1 MTARKMYMDQIIR
14 ELAIAQIEI
23 EYQCG
28 LGIYDDVHYWEE
40 IAKGLL
46 NRCYGFQLANLNKEK
61 KNFPGID
68 LGDRGRGIG
77 VQVTAEKGSTKL
89 KDTIQTMIGK
99 KVYEEFPHLIFFI
112 LGRKQKKYTVTQN
125 GQTFLDFDTEKD
137 ILDFGDIM
145 EKCQTLELENLKQAA
160 QFLTGEISRG
170 GTFGV
175 GNAEKEEAYRKH
187 LLSCTDSIFI
197 IGMAKKLPIE
207 MAWIQ
212 LRLMNEEALQE
223 LKEKGTGRMPYQE
236 EIRRT
241 DQKFDIEAIWTSKE
255 NMVILA
261 GPGAG
266 KSTLLKKLVQTVTQQ
281 KQKVIWL
288 SLMDVAGVLGQG
300 KTFDQAMR
308 ETMTA
313 SLPFEV
319 SKVEFEYRLQYLF
332 LDGLDEC
339 GSIRKKI
346 GAEIASWATT
356 HPWVRVVVTSRPLG
370 YDAAALSDF
379 RHMAILP
386 MDFEECKNY
395 VGKLLEK
402 LVPEDAG
409 QCADWFEEHTKNRNI
424 VELVRKSPLLL
435 GFLLQL
441 SIKRTDFGSSR
452 IELYSRVMQ
461 EWLQGSSRQN
471 EMKISEAELMCGIE
485 AVAYYMMNAMDR
497 VHEGA
502 WEKEKILSAVTPWL
516 QRELNCSKLPARR
529 NAEYILEF
537 WDERGILEKNYLE
550 SGMQY
555 RFLHLNIGEYLTGK
569 YISEMEPGGAEK
581 WVLTRSGSAKW
592 HETIRMAVACDDSGF
607 LVASLRKHEEAAE
620 LPTGEIF
627 LAAEGLADRQ
637 RGTEAQNTEAQ
648 NIYKSLLQFAVSDN
662 EELVR
667 RAVSA
672 IQGMRALIHEWDAE
686 YLLELMKSSKW
697 RTADVAYGVYLC
709 MPREK
714 MDQSILRQHFL
725 DYKERTGRAFGQ
737 RSYQNMEETAKY
749 LQRDQKDREVI
760 ETAKYYYGNHCSM
773 YGMEILGKYLCE
785 VGEQEWK
792 NERDKRYFSAFYKE
806 AMQKTFQR
814 MDAVNDALLNVMI
827 EIYGMDVL
835 KKQEDAKS
843 EECLECSKLVQGLQY
858 MQTKIPEL
866 YAFGVDLKQPYCKD
880 VIEAVGVA
888 VGVDFERIKSEL
900 SYLHRERQENPEFR
914 FYDYLRDVLVS
925 SDWSKAAEGI
935 DEETLLKGIAAYTEI
950 VALPCMSMLEQRD
963 GKEETKKALLKMLY
977 AENEDVI
984 ERIGKMARY
993 IWKEKSSE
1001 IILNRLLHGKLDV
1014 CAGLYRMFPQL
1025 YGKFRIKDWMEAML
1039 RGVSNDNSVLVQNA
1053 CTCIKWGLQQGYL
1066 DGEAKEELLSFCK
1079 EQFETWLRRKVK
1091 CANCDAGAYLD
1102 ESGFCPKCHVGG
1114 NLPYRAFMELLIDN
1128 RRLDYQ
1134 ELIRYGGHCSS
1145 DISGAAWEGIKSF
1158 WKENPQSI
1166 GEILEQIKAD
1176 KCPKYLFG
1184 WLLTMPEN
1192 VIDGYQ
1198 KQIVDVA
1205 EKESRELQLVF
1216 LGKMNGLEW
1225 LSVKEKREYLKK
1237 MICSADAEMKAM
1249 ATKVWLV
1256 LE

>member
-1 MTARKMYMDQIIR
+1 MTARKTYLDQIIR

-23 EYQCG
+23 TYQCR
-28 LGIYDDVHYWEE
+28 LGIYDDIHYWEE

-46 NRCYGFQLANLNKEK
+46 NRCYGFHLTNLNEEK

-68 LGDRGRGIG
+68 LGDRELGIG
-77 VQVTAEKGSTKL
+77 VQVTAEKGSSKIN
-89 KDTIQTMIGK
+89 DTIQTMTGK
-99 KVYEEFPHLIFFI
+99 KVYEEFPHLKFFI
-112 LGRKQKKYTVTQN
+112 LGRKQNKYTVTQN
-125 GQTFLDFDTEKD
+125 GQPFLNFDAEKD

-145 EKCQTLELENLKQAA
+145 EKCQTLELEDLKQAA
-160 QFLTGEISRG
+160 EFLTGEISRG

-187 LLSCTDSIFI
+187 LSCCTDSISI
-197 IGMAKKLPIE
+197 IGMSKKLPIE

-212 LRLMNEEALQE
+212 LRLMDEEALRE
-223 LKEKGTGRMPYQE
+223 LKEKGTGRMPYKE
-236 EIRRT
+236 EIRQTGR
-241 DQKFDIEAIWTSKE
+241 KFDIESIWTSAE

-266 KSTLLKKLVQTVTQQ
+266 KSTLLKKLVQTAIYRE
-281 KQKVIWL
+281 QKVIWL
-288 SLMDVAGVLGQG
+288 SLMNVAGLFGQG

-313 SLPFEV
+313 SLSFEV
-319 SKVEFEYRLQYLF
+319 SKAEFEYRLQYLF

-339 GSIRKKI
+339 GSIRRKI
-346 GAEIASWATT
+346 GAEIANWATA

-386 MDFEECKNY
+386 MDFEECKIY
-395 VGKLLEK
+395 VGELLEK

-424 VELVRKSPLLL
+424 VELVSKSPLLL

-441 SIKRTDFGSSR
+441 SIKRIDFGNSR
-452 IELYSRVMQ
+452 IELYGHVMR

-497 VHEGA
+497 VHEEA
-502 WEKEKILSAVTPWL
+502 WAKERILSAVTPWL
-516 QRELNCSKLPARR
+516 QKELNCSKLTARQK
-529 NAEYILEF
+529 AEYILKF

-569 YISEMEPGGAEK
+569 YISEMAPEEAGK
-581 WVLTRSGSAKW
+581 WVLARAGSAKW

-607 LVASLRKHEEAAE
+607 LAASLRKHEEATE

-637 RGTEAQNTEAQ
+637 TGAEAQ
-648 NIYKSLLQFAVSDN
+648 NIYRSLLQFVVSDN

-672 IQGMRALIHEWDAE
+672 IQGMRALIHEWDME
-686 YLLELMKSSKW
+686 YLLELMKSPKL
-697 RTADVAYGVYLC
+697 RTADAAYSVYLC
-709 MPREK
+709 MPREE
-714 MDQSILRQHFL
+714 MDQSILRRHFL
-725 DYKERTGRAFGQ
+725 DYKERAEHAFGQ
-737 RSYQNMEETAKY
+737 RPYQNMEETARY
-749 LQRDQKDREVI
+749 LQRDPKDREVI
-760 ETAKYYYGNHCSM
+760 EAAKYYYGNHCSM
-773 YGMEILGKYLCE
+773 HGMEILGEYLCE
-785 VGEQEWK
+785 AGEQEWK
-792 NERDKRYFSAFYKE
+792 NERDKGFFSAYGNK

-814 MDAVNDALLNVMI
+814 MNAVNDALLNVMI
-827 EIYGMDVL
+827 EIYGMDVSG
-835 KKQEDAKS
+835 KEEDAKP
-843 EECLECSKLVQGLQY
+843 EECLECSKLAQGLQY
-858 MQTKIPEL
+858 REATIREL
-866 YAFGVDLKQPYCKD
+866 YAFGVDLKQPYCKN

-888 VGVDFERIKSEL
+888 MEVDFERIKSEL
-900 SYLHRERQENPEFR
+900 AYLHRERQGNPEFR
-914 FYDYLRDVLVS
+914 LYRYTRDVIVS

-935 DEETLLKGIAAYTEI
+935 DEETLLKGIGAYTEI
-950 VALPCMSMLEQRD
+950 VALPCMNMLVQQDR
-963 GKEETKKALLKMLY
+963 KEETKQALLKMLY
-977 AENEDVI
+977 AENKDVI
-984 ERIGKMARY
+984 ERIGMIARY
-993 IWKEKSSE
+993 IWKEKSAE
-1001 IILNRLLHGKLDV
+1001 TILNRLLHGRLDV
-1014 CAGLYRMFPQL
+1014 CAGLYRSFPQL

-1066 DGEAKEELLSFCK
+1066 GEEEKEELLSFCK
-1079 EQFETWLRRKVK
+1079 EQFEIWLRRKIK
-1091 CANCDAGAYLD
+1091 CTNCDAGAYLD
-1102 ESGFCPKCHVGG
+1102 ESGFCPECHVGG

-1134 ELIRYGGHCSS
+1134 ELIQYGGHRSS
-1145 DISGAAWEGIKSF
+1145 DISGAAWEGMKSF
-1158 WKENPQSI
+1158 WEENPQSI
-1166 GEILEQIKAD
+1166 GEILEQIKEN

-1184 WLLTMPEN
+1184 WLLAMPEN
-1192 VIDGYQ
+1192 VIAGYQ
-1198 KQIVDVA
+1198 KQIVGVA

-1216 LGKMNGLEW
+1216 LEKMNGLEW
-1225 LSVKEKREYLKK
+1225 LPVKEKREYLKK
-1237 MICSADAEMKAM
+1237 MMCSEDAEVKAR

>member
-1 MTARKMYMDQIIR
+1 MTARKAYIDRIIR
-14 ELAIAQIEI
+14 ELAIAQTEI
-23 EYQCG
+23 EYQCR

-46 NRCYGFQLANLNKEK
+46 NRCYGFHLVNLNEEK

-77 VQVTAEKGSTKL
+77 VQVTAEKGSAKL
-89 KDTIQTMIGK
+89 NDTIQTMIGK
-99 KVYEEFPHLIFFI
+99 KVYEEFPHLIFFV

-125 GQTFLDFDTEKD
+125 VQTLLDFDEEKD

-145 EKCQTLELENLKQAA
+145 EKCQTLEWEDLKQAA
-160 QFLTGEISRG
+160 EFLAGEISQG
-170 GTFGV
+170 GNFGV
-175 GNAEKEEAYRKH
+175 GSAEKEEAYRKH
-187 LLSCTDSIFI
+187 LSSCSDSISI

-212 LRLMNEEALQE
+212 LRLMDEEALQD
-223 LKEKGTGRMPYQE
+223 LKEKGTGSMPYQE

-241 DQKFDIEAIWTSKE
+241 ERKFDIESIWTSVE

-266 KSTLLKKLVQTVTQQ
+266 KSTLLKKLVQTALHRE
-281 KQKVIWL
+281 QKVIWL
-288 SLMDVAGVLGQG
+288 SLMAVAGLLGQG

-313 SLPFEV
+313 SLSFEV
-319 SKVEFEYRLQYLF
+319 SKAEFEYRLQYLF

-339 GSIRKKI
+339 GSIRRKI
-346 GAEIASWATT
+346 GAEIASWAAA

-402 LVPEDAG
+402 LVPEDAR
-409 QCADWFEEHTKNRNI
+409 QCADWFEKHTENRNI
-424 VELVRKSPLLL
+424 VELVSKSPLLM

-441 SIKRTDFGSSR
+441 SIKRIDFGNSR

-471 EMKISEAELMCGIE
+471 EMKISEVELMCGIE
-485 AVAYYMMNAMDR
+485 AVAYYMTNAMER

-502 WEKEKILSAVTPWL
+502 WKKEKILSAVTPWL
-516 QRELNCSKLPARR
+516 QRELNCSRMAAGRK
-529 NAEYILEF
+529 AEYMLKF

-550 SGMQY
+550 NGIQY

-569 YISEMEPGGAEK
+569 YISEMEPDEAEK
-581 WVLTRSGSAKW
+581 WVLARSGSAKW

-607 LVASLRKHEEAAE
+607 LAASLGKHEEAAE
-620 LPTGEIF
+620 LPTGEVF

-637 RGTEAQNTEAQ
+637 TGAEAQ
-648 NIYKSLLQFAVSDN
+648 NIYKNLLRFVVSDN
-662 EELVR
+662 EELVK

-672 IQGMRALIHEWDAE
+672 IQGMRALIREWDTE
-686 YLLELMKSSKW
+686 YLLELMKSPK
-697 RTADVAYGVYLC
+697 RRIADAAYGVYLC
-709 MPREK
+709 MQREE

-725 DYKERTGRAFGQ
+725 DYKGRAEHAFGQ
-737 RSYQNMEETAKY
+737 RSYQNMVETVKY
-749 LQRDQKDREVI
+749 LQRNPKDREVI

-773 YGMEILGKYLCE
+773 HDMEILGEFLYE

-792 NERDKRYFSAFYKE
+792 KEWDKRYFSVFDNE
-806 AMQKTFQR
+806 TMQKAFQR
-814 MDAVNDALLNVMI
+814 INAVNDALLNVMI
-827 EIYGMDVL
+827 EIYGMDVPI
-835 KKQEDAKS
+835 KQEDAKS
-843 EECLECSKLVQGLQY
+843 EECLECSKLAQGLQY
-858 MQTKIPEL
+858 MQATIPEL
-866 YAFGVDLKQPYCKD
+866 YAFGVDLKQPYCKN
-880 VIEAVGVA
+880 VIGAVGVA
-888 VGVDFERIKSEL
+888 VGVDAGRIKNEL
-900 SYLHRERQENPEFR
+900 SYLHRKCQENPEFR
-914 FYDYLRDVLVS
+914 LYRYMKDVIVS
-925 SDWSKAAEGI
+925 SDWPKAAEGI
-935 DEETLLKGIAAYTEI
+935 DEETLLKGIAAYSEI
-950 VALPCMSMLEQRD
+950 VALPCMNMLVQQD
-963 GKEETKKALLKMLY
+963 GKEETKQALLKMLY

-984 ERIGKMARY
+984 ERIGMMAPY
-993 IWKEKSSE
+993 IWKEKSAE
-1001 IILNRLLHGKLDV
+1001 IILNRLLHESPDV
-1014 CAGLYRMFPQL
+1014 CAGLYRFFPES

-1039 RGVSNDNSVLVQNA
+1039 WGVSNDNIVLVQNA
-1053 CTCIKWGLQQGYL
+1053 CICIKCGLQQEYL

-1079 EQFETWLRRKVK
+1079 EQFETWLQRKVK
-1091 CANCDAGAYLD
+1091 CTNCDAGAYLD
-1102 ESGFCPKCHVGG
+1102 ESGFCPECHVGG
-1114 NLPYRAFMELLIDN
+1114 NLPYRAFMELLINN

-1134 ELIRYGGHCSS
+1134 ELIRYGGHRSS
-1145 DISGAAWEGIKSF
+1145 DISGVAYEGIKSF
-1158 WKENPQSI
+1158 WEENPQGI
-1166 GEILEQIKAD
+1166 GEILEQIKED

-1192 VIDGYQ
+1192 VIGGYQ

-1216 LGKMNGLEW
+1216 LEKMNGLEW
-1225 LSVKEKREYLKK
+1225 LPVKEKREYLKK
-1237 MICSADAEMKAM
+1237 MMCSADAEVKAR